1 MDEPER
7 EQRVSG
13 QRVWGGR
20 LLAVDVDRVRLAD
33 GSEAVREVVRHPGA
47 VVVVALDREGRIL
60 LVSQFRYAVGRTL
73 LELPAG
79 TLGDGEEPLA
89 CARRELA
96 EETSSAA
103 ERWTALARFYS
114 APGFCDE
121 QLHCFLAED
130 LSPAP
135 GRADA
140 DERIEVVP
148 ISLDRA
154 LELIDGGEIRDAK
167 SVAGLLLAARRLNR
181 A

>member
-1 MDEPER
+1 MGEPES
-7 EQRVSG
+7 EQTVSG
-13 QRVWGGR
+13 QRVWAGR

-33 GSEAVREVVRHPGA
+33 GTEAVREVVRHPGA
-47 VVVVALDREGRIL
+47 VVVVARDRDDRVL

-79 TLGDGEEPLA
+79 TLGADEEPLA

-96 EETSSAA
+96 EEAGCAA
-103 ERWTALARFYS
+103 QRWTALARFYS

-130 LSPAP
+130 LSPAV
-135 GRADA
+135 GHADP

-148 ISLDRA
+148 LPFDRA
-154 LELIDGGEIRDAK
+154 LELIDGGDIRDAK
-167 SVAGLLLAARRLNR
+167 TVAGLLLAARRR
-181 A
+181 Q